1 MKPRRLQKMLSNL
14 NASELGPCS
23 LPDFR
28 SPSGQIGSLEPRTL
42 SSLKHGHNAGVAA
55 LGKVVFSLASEGSV
69 SLWVHGYY
77 LSLAKCFIYVLAS
90 KVLFFCV

>member
-14 NASELGPCS
+14 SASELGPCS

-42 SSLKHGHNAGVAA
+42 SSLKHGHNSGVAA

-69 SLWVHGYY
+69 SLWVQGII
-77 LSLAKCFIYVLAS
+77 LI
-90 KVLFFCV
+90 

>member
-1 MKPRRLQKMLSNL
+1 MLSNL

-28 SPSGQIGSLEPRTL
+28 SPSGQIGSLEARTL

-77 LSLAKCFIYVLAS
+77 LSLAKRFIYVLAS